1 MTPSHAA
8 TSGVLRPRRR
18 TQRIHVGPVAI
29 GGGAPVSVQSM
40 LTNDTRDI
48 AQSIAQIRRLADAG
62 CEIIRLAVP
71 DREAADALARIVPA
85 SPIPVI
91 ADIHF
96 DYRLA
101 LAAADAGVH
110 GLRINPGNIGG
121 VDFIRAVVAKARD
134 RSLPIRIGVNSGSVE
149 KAIKDRYP
157 GDVTTQL
164 VQSALYN
171 IRLLEAENFDAIK
184 ISVKSSDPLQTV
196 EAYRRLAAQTHYPLH
211 LGVTEAGTP
220 ARGLVKSALALGM
233 LLADGIGDT
242 LRISLTAD
250 SIEEVFA
257 GHELLRSLG
266 LRQEGSNL
274 VSCPSC
280 GRCEIDLHGLT
291 RQVEAMVARY
301 DRQYGERALTVA
313 VMGCF
318 VNGPGEC
325 GHADIGIAGGRG
337 NYFVF
342 KGETRV
348 ARVETE
354 ADALALFER
363 ELLKAY
369 QGDTSLEGALSAD
382 AVALLAA
389 QEAGLRQPAGV
400 GA

>member
-1 MTPSHAA
+1 M
-8 TSGVLRPRRR
+8 
-18 TQRIHVGPVAI
+18 
-29 GGGAPVSVQSM
+29 
-40 LTNDTRDI
+40 
-48 AQSIAQIRRLADAG
+48 
-62 CEIIRLAVP
+62 
-71 DREAADALARIVPA
+71 
-85 SPIPVI
+85 
-91 ADIHF
+91 
-96 DYRLA
+96 
-101 LAAADAGVH
+101 
-110 GLRINPGNIGG
+110 
-121 VDFIRAVVAKARD
+121 
-134 RSLPIRIGVNSGSVE
+134 
-149 KAIKDRYP
+149 
-157 GDVTTQL
+157 TTQL
-164 VQSALYN
+164 VESALYN
-171 IRLLEAENFDAIK
+171 VRLLEDEDFDAIK
-184 ISVKSSDPLQTV
+184 ISVKSSDPMQTV
-196 EAYRRLAAQTHYPLH
+196 EAYRRLAHQTPYALH

-257 GHELLRSLG
+257 GHELLRGLG

-291 RQVEAMVARY
+291 RRVEGMIARY

-342 KGETRV
+342 KGETKV
-348 ARVETE
+348 ARLETE
-354 ADALALFER
+354 DQALAFFER

-369 QGDTSLEGALSAD
+369 QGDASLADALSPEE
-382 AVALLAA
+382 VAALAESESSA
-389 QEAGLRQPAGV
+389 RQPAG
-400 GA
+400 ALR